1 MPSADGARTGRLRQ
15 TRMTIEL
22 RTENDAFWAR
32 RYLIKLSGL
41 SFLTQTTLPQPQ
53 QS

>member
-1 MPSADGARTGRLRQ
+1 MLSADGARTGRLRQ
-15 TRMTIEL
+15 TQITIEL
-22 RTENDAFWAR
+22 KIENDAFWAR
-32 RYLIKLSGL
+32 RYLIKPSEL